1 MSLQDYSKALKLGEK
16 EYRAAVAKG
25 EYPYLPVLDDI
36 LSVVD
41 VEAQVSLGL
50 VTIPIKSIVGTYSA
64 GRTTAFARNFM
75 PILKDGSEFAGK
87 WALLCDDLIS
97 EGLRDP
103 IKAFEFDNKFYVV
116 EGNKRVSVLKYMN
129 AVNIEANITR
139 VIPKRNDDDPNVRLY
154 YEFLEFYDLTGIN
167 YLQVTKEGTYRK
179 LLKYTGHD
187 NETRWKQEDEQ
198 DFHSLYTFFEQ
209 EFCSRAG
216 DKMSI
221 GAGDALA
228 AYLELYDYEEVLG
241 KSQSEFKKDISK
253 LWNEFRMLDNDQ
265 EFSLVLNPT
274 EESKKQS
281 FMKIFPV
288 GTPVLKICF
297 IHDRS
302 VENSAWTYSHELGK
316 EYVQDAFG
324 DKVEISVIEHVDD
337 GEADAAFESAIEAG
351 NKVIF
356 ATSPKLCV
364 AAVKAAIN
372 HPDMK
377 ILNCSMLLN
386 HKNIRGYYLR
396 TYEAKFIIGAIAGSL
411 CEDEYV
417 GYLADYPI
425 RGSTAEINAF
435 ALGVQMT
442 NPKVKVALEWTMLK
456 DRDYQKEFDKRGI
469 KLISGRDLNATM
481 DRSKIFGLF
490 KNDEEG
496 GRQNLCMP
504 VRHWGK
510 MYEDIIQS
518 VMIGAYKNDDSV
530 VGTQALNYFWG
541 MSSGAIDVI
550 YSRNLPD
557 GAVRLL
563 RTLREG
569 IRSMSIN
576 PFTGPIYSNDGVCR
590 CEDGQSLS
598 PEECVTI
605 DWLADNIEGFIPD
618 VSSLKDEAVDLVLVQ
633 GVKSAID
640 NVL

>member
-1 MSLQDYSKALKLGEK
+1 MSLIDYTKASKLGEK
-16 EYRAAVAKG
+16 EYRLAVSKG

-36 LSVVD
+36 LSVID

-50 VTIPIKSIVGTYSA
+50 VTVPIKSIVGTYSE

-75 PILKDGSEFAGK
+75 PILKDGSEFATK
-87 WALLCDDLIS
+87 WAVLCDDLIS

-116 EGNKRVSVLKYMN
+116 EGNKRVSVLKYMD
-129 AVNIEANITR
+129 AVNVEAFVTR
-139 VIPKRNDDDPNVRLY
+139 VIPKRNDDDPSVRRY
-154 YEFLEFYDLTGIN
+154 YEFLEFYELTNIN
-167 YLQVTKEGTYRK
+167 YMNVVKEGTYK
-179 LLKYTGHD
+179 KILKYTGHD
-187 NETRWKQEDEQ
+187 NETAWTKDEEQ
-198 DFHSLYTFFEQ
+198 DFHSVYTFFEQ
-209 EFCSRAG
+209 EFNSKSN
-216 DKMSI
+216 DKLSL

-228 AYLELYDYEEVLG
+228 AYLELYDYEEVLH
-241 KSQSEFKKDISK
+241 KSQSDFRKDISK

-281 FMKIFPV
+281 LMKRFPV

-316 EYVQDAFG
+316 EYVQDVFG
-324 DKVEISVIEHVDD
+324 DKIEVSCIEHVADS
-337 GEADAAFESAIEAG
+337 EADDAFESAIADG

-364 AAVKAAIN
+364 AAVKAAIE
-372 HPDMK
+372 HPEVK

-396 TYEAKFIIGAIAGSL
+396 AYEAKFIIGAIAGAL
-411 CEDEYV
+411 CEDEYI
-417 GYLADYPI
+417 GYLSDYPI
-425 RGSTAEINAF
+425 KGVTAEINAF

-442 NPKVKVALEWTMLK
+442 NPNVKVALEWTMMK

-481 DRSKIFGLF
+481 DKSKIYGLF
-490 KNDEEG
+490 NNDEEG

-510 MYEDIIQS
+510 LYEEIIRS
-518 VMIGAYKNDDSV
+518 VLIGSYKNDDSV

-550 YSRNLPD
+550 YSRNLPT

-563 RTLREG
+563 RTLRDG
-569 IRSMSIN
+569 IKAMNIN

-590 CEDGQSLS
+590 CEDGQTLS
-598 PEECVTI
+598 PEECVTME
-605 DWLADNIEGFIPD
+605 WLAENIEGFIPD
-618 VSSLKDEAVDLVLVQ
+618 VTALKDEAVDLVMVQ
-633 GVKSAID
+633 GVNSAID
-640 NVL
+640 V

>member
-1 MSLQDYSKALKLGEK
+1 MSLQDYSKASKLGEK
-16 EYRAAVAKG
+16 EYRAAVSKG

-36 LSVVD
+36 LSVVEVD
-41 VEAQVSLGL
+41 SQVPLGL
-50 VTIPIKSIVGTYSA
+50 VTVPLKSIVGTYCE
-64 GRTTAFARNFM
+64 GRTNAFARNFM
-75 PILKDGSEFAGK
+75 PILKDGSEFATK
-87 WALLCDDLIS
+87 WALLCDDLI
-97 EGLRDP
+97 EQGLRDP

-116 EGNKRVSVLKYMN
+116 EGNKRVSVLKYIG
-129 AVNIEANITR
+129 AASVEANVTR
-139 VIPKRNDDDPNVRLY
+139 VIPKRNEEDPEVRLY
-154 YEFLEFYDLTGIN
+154 YEFLEFYELTGIN
-167 YLQVTKEGTYRK
+167 YLSVTKEGTYKK
-179 LLKYTGHD
+179 LLKYTNHD
-187 NETRWKQEDEQ
+187 NEVKWSEDEEK
-198 DFHSLYTFFEQ
+198 DFHSLYIFFEQ
-209 EFCSRAG
+209 EFNNRAG
-216 DKMSI
+216 DKMSL

-228 AYLELYDYEEVLG
+228 AYLELYDYEEILH
-241 KSQSEFKKDISK
+241 KSQPELKKDISK
-253 LWNEFRMLDNDQ
+253 LWNEFRMLNNDQ

-281 FMKIFPV
+281 LMKIFPV

-316 EYVQDAFG
+316 EYIQDVFSDKIDVSCIDHVEDDKAHDAF
-324 DKVEISVIEHVDD
+324 EQAI
-337 GEADAAFESAIEAG
+337 ADG

-364 AAVKAAIN
+364 AAVKAAIE
-372 HPDMK
+372 HPEVK

-396 TYEAKFIIGAIAGSL
+396 TYEAKFIIGAIAGAL
-411 CEDEYV
+411 CEEEYI

-442 NPKVKVALEWTMLK
+442 NPSVKVALEWTMLK

-481 DRSKIFGLF
+481 DKSKIFGLF
-490 KNDEEG
+490 RNDEEG

-510 MYEDIIQS
+510 LYEEIINS
-518 VMIGAYKNDDSV
+518 VMIGSYKNDDSV

-550 YSRNLPD
+550 YSRNLQS

-569 IRSMSIN
+569 IKAMNIN

-590 CEDGQSLS
+590 CEDGQTLP

-605 DWLADNIEGFIPD
+605 DWLAENIEGFIPE
-618 VSSLKDEAVDLVLVQ
+618 VSQLKDEAVDLVLVQ

-640 NVL
+640 F

>member
-1 MSLQDYSKALKLGEK
+1 MSLQDYTKASKLGEK
-16 EYRAAVAKG
+16 EYRTAVSKG

-36 LSVVD
+36 MSVVD
-41 VEAQVSLGL
+41 IEAQVSLGL
-50 VTIPIKSIVGTYSA
+50 VTVPLKSIVGTYCE
-64 GRTTAFARNFM
+64 GRTSAFARNFM
-75 PILKDGSEFAGK
+75 PILKDGSEFASK
-87 WALLCDDLIS
+87 WALLCDDLIE

-103 IKAFEFDNKFYVV
+103 IKAYEFDNKFYVV
-116 EGNKRVSVLKYMN
+116 EGNKRVSVLKYIG
-129 AVNIEANITR
+129 AASVEANVTR
-139 VIPKRNDDDPNVRLY
+139 VIPRRNDEDPEVRLY
-154 YEFLEFYDLTGIN
+154 YEFLDFYELTGIN
-167 YLQVTKEGTYRK
+167 YLSVTKEGTYKK
-179 LLKYTGHD
+179 LLKYTDHD
-187 NETRWKQEDEQ
+187 NENKWTEDDEM
-198 DFHSLYTFFEQ
+198 DFHSLYIFFEQ
-209 EFCSRAG
+209 EFNNRAA
-216 DKMSI
+216 DKISL

-228 AYLELYDYEEVLG
+228 AYLELYDYKEVLT
-241 KSQSEFKKDISK
+241 KSQPELRKDISK
-253 LWNEFRMLDNDQ
+253 LWNEFRMLNNDQ

-281 FMKIFPV
+281 LMKRFPV
-288 GTPVLKICF
+288 GTPVLKISF

-316 EYVQDAFG
+316 EYIQDVFG
-324 DKVEISVIEHVDD
+324 DKIEVSCIDHVNDN
-337 GEADAAFESAIEAG
+337 EADDAFESAIADG

-372 HPDMK
+372 HPEVK

-396 TYEAKFIIGAIAGSL
+396 TYEAKFIIGAIAGAL
-411 CEDEYV
+411 CEDEYI

-442 NPKVKVALEWTMLK
+442 NPDVKVALEWTMLK
-456 DRDYQKEFDKRGI
+456 DRDYQKEFDRRGI

-481 DRSKIFGLF
+481 DKSKIFGLF

-510 MYEDIIQS
+510 LYEEIINS
-518 VMIGAYKNDDSV
+518 VMIGSYKNDDSV

-550 YSRNLPD
+550 YSRNLQT

-569 IRSMSIN
+569 IKAMNIN

-590 CEDGQSLS
+590 CEDGQTLP

-605 DWLADNIEGFIPD
+605 DWLAENIEGFIPD
-618 VSSLKDEAVDLVLVQ
+618 VSQLKDEAVDLVLVQ

-640 NVL
+640 F